1 MNYYNDPT
9 ASKAIGNINREFN
22 RLEKKAKNLVR
33 LYYQGKISS
42 EALKKA
48 QGEFKG
54 LYSHILKNAINTPKN
69 EE

>member
-9 ASKAIGNINREFN
+9 AGAALGNINREFN
-22 RLEKKAKNLVR
+22 RLERKAKRLVN
-33 LYYQGKISS
+33 LYYKGQISS

-54 LYSHILKNAINTPKN
+54 LYSHILKNALNSHKK
-69 EE
+69 EG

>member
-9 ASKAIGNINREFN
+9 ANKAIGNINREFN

-33 LYYQGKISS
+33 LYYNGKISS
-42 EALKKA
+42 EALEKA

-54 LYSHILKNAINTPKN
+54 LYSHILKNAITTPKN

>member
-9 ASKAIGNINREFN
+9 AGAALGNINREFN
-22 RLEKKAKNLVR
+22 RLERKAKNLAR

-54 LYSHILKNAINTPKN
+54 LYSHILKNALNSPKK
-69 EE
+69 EG